1 MSQQTKTRLLTAGV
15 LLTVFGTGLLLG
27 FTADTALNATPAAA
41 LVSTEASESAEAE
54 AETEAEEPRV
64 PMYEQ
69 VGPDS
74 AQSVVIDSIVEE
86 HRARIDA
93 LNREFQEH
101 YDPQFRAIV
110 EETRAAIR
118 TVFTPEQ
125 AERYQELTD
134 ERDRLRAAEQAS
146 GGNDA

>member
-15 LLTVFGTGLLLG
+15 LLTVFGSGLLLG
-27 FTADTALNATPAAA
+27 FAADTALNATPAAA
-41 LVSTEASESAEAE
+41 LVTTEASEGAAAEGE
-54 AETEAEEPRV
+54 GEEPRV

-69 VGPDS
+69 VGPDA

-125 AERYQELTD
+125 AELYQELTD
-134 ERDRLRAAEQAS
+134 ERDRQRAAEQAS
-146 GGNDA
+146 GGGDS